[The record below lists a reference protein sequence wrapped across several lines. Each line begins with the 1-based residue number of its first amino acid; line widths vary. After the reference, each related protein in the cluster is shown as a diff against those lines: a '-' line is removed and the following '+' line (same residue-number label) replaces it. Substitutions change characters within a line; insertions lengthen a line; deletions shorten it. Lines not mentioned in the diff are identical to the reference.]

1 MYHVGKSQVIYKSII
16 SYKES
21 SSTPERWGTL
31 GDIRP
36 WGDCKLSTTSGDSKS
51 SILFF
56 WRGGDKQQGLLKF
69 LKFNFSAENTFFRV
83 I

>member
-16 SYKES
+16 SYMES

-31 GDIRP
+31 GDIGP

-56 WRGGDKQQGLLKF
+56 WRGDKQQGLLKF